1 MKPLKNALSKVAS
14 GAGVKPKSPV
24 KPITSGMGGGVR
36 SVPAKPI
43 MTPTRP
49 AMPGRAASAPMAGRG
64 LGSGPTMSKPAGL
77 TAQQVKNIRNV
88 PKSVTKPMVTPKPS
102 MLSRAA
108 GTAAPKAIAKAQQ
121 MKKK

>member
-1 MKPLKNALSKVAS
+1 MKPLKGSVGKVAS

-24 KPITSGMGGGVR
+24 KPITGGTASVR

-49 AMPGRAASAPMAGRG
+49 AMPGRSASAPMAGRG
-64 LGSGPTMSKPAGL
+64 LGSGPTMSKPADL
-77 TAQQVKNIRNV
+77 TAQQVKNIRSV
-88 PKSVTKPMVTPKPS
+88 PKSVTKPMTTPKPS

-108 GTAAPKAIAKAQQ
+108 GTTAPKAIAKAQQ

>member
-1 MKPLKNALSKVAS
+1 MKPLKGSVGKVAS

-24 KPITSGMGGGVR
+24 KPITGGMAGVR

-77 TAQQVKNIRNV
+77 TAQQVKNIRSV
-88 PKSVTKPMVTPKPS
+88 PKSVTKPMTTPKPS

-108 GTAAPKAIAKAQQ
+108 GTTAPKAIAKAQQ